1 MNRFSIFTNV
11 MVEIATI
18 ASIAIRLID
27 QKVYLLM
34 VDKSKNND
42 DVLKMIK
49 STGRWR
55 RYML

>member
-1 MNRFSIFTNV
+1 

>member
-1 MNRFSIFTNV
+1 
-11 MVEIATI
+11 MVETATI
-18 ASIAIRLID
+18 AGIAIRLID
-27 QKVYLLM
+27 QKVYLFM

-49 STGRWR
+49 SIGRWR